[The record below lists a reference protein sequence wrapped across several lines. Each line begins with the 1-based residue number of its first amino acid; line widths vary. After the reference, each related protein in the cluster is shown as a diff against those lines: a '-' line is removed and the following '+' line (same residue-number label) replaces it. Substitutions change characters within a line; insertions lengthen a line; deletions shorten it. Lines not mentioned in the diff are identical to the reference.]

1 MLQQLINHNSDVNR
15 LYDEGYQLEVIG
27 GHLLVHQIP
36 YVNANTEIKNGTFV
50 CILTYA
56 SPSRLAPP
64 QDHTIFFCGEKPCD
78 KNGIVLDAIINN
90 SNSQQLT
97 NSILVNH
104 YFSSKPK
111 SGNYANYYD
120 KIRTYAE
127 ILSSQ
132 AMAIDNSVT
141 AKPNKKK

>member
-1 MLQQLINHNSDVNR
+1 MLQQLINHNTDLNR
-15 LYDEGYQLEVIG
+15 LHEDGYQLEVNG
-27 GHLLVHQIP
+27 GHLLAHQIP
-36 YVNANTEIKNGTFV
+36 YVNENAEIKLGTLV
-50 CILTYA
+50 CVLTFA
-56 SPSRLAPP
+56 SPTRLAPP

-78 KNGIVLDAIINN
+78 KNGAPLDAIINN
-90 SNSQQLT
+90 SNSQQLA

-111 SGNYANYYD
+111 AGNYANYYD

-132 AMAIDNSVT
+132 AMAIDKMVT
-141 AKPNKKK
+141 AKPNRKK